1 MVIFLFVAYDLGK
14 ETSKLTIEL
23 RWKQPEIHF
32 ELQHT
37 RQRCETGEGKKWAW
51 TIEDNLITY
60 KPENKQEVAYY
71 AFIYCEFSKPVTREH
86 IFLGIVFRVLY
97 YNFV

>member
-1 MVIFLFVAYDLGK
+1 MVTFLFLANDLGK
-14 ETSKLTIEL
+14 ET
-23 RWKQPEIHF
+23 KQIDNQTTLKTLQLIHIRRVK
-32 ELQHT
+32 QKKA
-37 RQRCETGEGKKWAW
+37 KKWTW
-51 TIEDNLITY
+51 PIEDNLITY
-60 KPENKQEVAYY
+60 KPENKQEVAYH